1 MAKPNSLV
9 TGIIA
14 GAVVGTLAGL
24 LFAPK
29 SGKETREIVATRAG
43 VIRQKAGGYVGNLRE
58 KMRRGR
64 SFEESEDTSNNH
76 VDVAGD

>member
-1 MAKPNSLV
+1 MAKPNNLV
-9 TGIIA
+9 TGLIA
-14 GAVVGTLAGL
+14 GAVVGTVIGL

-29 SGKETREIVATRAG
+29 TGKESRDIVATRAG
-43 VIRQKAGGYVGNLRE
+43 IMRQKAGDYVGTLRE

-64 SFEESEDTSNNH
+64 SLEDSEESSNNH